1 MCISRL
7 FVCHFIL
14 RTVTNNVDTVTMFAV
29 GLNNATFGSHVL
41 KSVKELTNSMG
52 QSAL

>member
-1 MCISRL
+1 
-7 FVCHFIL
+7 VCHFIL
-14 RTVTNNVDTVTMFAV
+14 RTVTNNVDTVRMFVV
-29 GLNNATFGSHVL
+29 GLNNATFQSPVL